1 MAPPPPVQVRR
12 VTDSNGRAYH
22 LTTDGT
28 VSVSDAGAKKALPPI
43 EPALPKLDAL
53 SCGAS
58 HCVAVARALG
68 RAYSWATDATG
79 NRFGQLGIASAER
92 AVPYALRHVA
102 MPEGPGRVVV
112 GVAAGDCHS
121 AFVTEAG
128 ELYVCGSDRWLQLG
142 QPVLW
147 SQGKVWQREP
157 TIVPKLGEETRVV
170 SAACGS
176 DHTLA
181 LDVEGRVWAF
191 GRGEH
196 GQCFGEHTRPF
207 TAAPTVSAALSNLHA
222 GESKGESKHHHIR
235 NRVAGIF
242 ARGNCSCITDEMGS
256 LVRCIGQCRGLVQ
269 REEGGSTVL

>member
-1 MAPPPPVQVRR
+1 MAPPPPAQVRR

-170 SAACGS
+170 SAAGGS

-207 TAAPTVSAALSNLHA
+207 TAAPTISAALTNLHA
-222 GESKGESKHHHIR
+222 GESKHHHIR